1 MSSQKTST
9 SLPSWHENFFKT
21 GRAVLEQ
28 AQSAQCLPYRCKNQV
43 CASQCS
49 HNTLGTEVYIC
60 NLTAGTM
67 GTGGFRGSLASSL
80 AKSMSCRFNE
90 ETCLKKQS
98 KNMVQRD
105 WGSHPVLTSDLH
117 MHTGSCVPQ
126 HMFTHKHTTHTNKLQ
141 NAYHVYSGRTA
152 NLRYLHVDRVIEPHA
167 YFDP

>member
-28 AQSAQCLPYRCKNQV
+28 AQSAKCLPYRCKNQV

-60 NLTAGTM
+60 SPTAGTM
-67 GTGGFRGSLASSL
+67 GSSL

-90 ETCLKKQS
+90 ETCLKKTKPKHGAERLRKS
-98 KNMVQRD
+98 P
-105 WGSHPVLTSDLH
+105 SIDL
-117 MHTGSCVPQ
+117 
-126 HMFTHKHTTHTNKLQ
+126 
-141 NAYHVYSGRTA
+141 
-152 NLRYLHVDRVIEPHA
+152 
-167 YFDP
+167 